1 MADMPDADRHVRARR
16 GFLRH
21 LLLGSGAAM
30 LSLHAPF
37 AAAAEIRGVRVG
49 PHGSGVR
56 LVFDLSGPLAAPAQM
71 SASGDVLQVLL
82 PGVRSWS
89 ATPRL
94 RPLGSLLGVRKVA
107 RSAQGLAVDLAI
119 QGAVHWRSFSMRPA
133 GHAGYRWVLDLLP
146 DTRDVAGAALPL
158 AGRGRPIVIC
168 LDPGHGGHDPG
179 AIGQMGTRE
188 KDVVLDVGLRLGEL
202 LRQTPGVHLVMTRDS
217 DRYVP
222 LLERMELGVHHR
234 ADLFVSVH
242 ADAFPLRTVRGST
255 VWALSEKGAS
265 NEAARWLAKTQNA
278 ADPILAD
285 VQGGQHNPL
294 LNQVLLNMSQ
304 TAAMNSAA
312 SAADVMIRGLA
323 GVEDLHNAQV
333 QHANFVVLRAPDVP
347 SMLVETAFI
356 SNPEEEQHLRD
367 PAFRDL
373 LAHTMR
379 DAIVAHF
386 VKAPPA
392 GSCWSS
398 AQHVVSHEE
407 SLADV
412 AKRYGVNARILRLAN
427 HLDGREAFAGQRLRV
442 PIMGA

>member
-1 MADMPDADRHVRARR
+1 MASMPDAGRHVGARR
-16 GFLRH
+16 SFLRH
-21 LLLGSGAAM
+21 LLVGSGAAM
-30 LSLHAPF
+30 FSLHAPL

-49 PHGSGVR
+49 SRGSGVR

-71 SASGDVLQVLL
+71 SAAGDTLHVLL
-82 PGVRSWS
+82 PGVRSGT
-89 ATPRL
+89 AIPRL
-94 RPLGSLLGVRKVA
+94 RPLGSLLGVRRVA
-107 RSAQGLAVDLAI
+107 PSAQGLAVDLAI
-119 QGAVHWRSFSMRPA
+119 RGAVHWRSFSMRPA

-146 DTRDVAGAALPL
+146 DTRDAAGAALPL
-158 AGRGRPIVIC
+158 AGSGRPIVIC

-179 AIGQMGTRE
+179 AIGQVGTRE
-188 KDVVLDVGLRLGEL
+188 KDVVLDVGLRLAEL
-202 LRQTPGVHLVMTRDS
+202 LRQTPGVRLVMTRDS

-278 ADPILAD
+278 ADPILGDMQA
-285 VQGGQHNPL
+285 GQHNPL

-333 QHANFVVLRAPDVP
+333 QHANFVVLRAPNVP

-398 AQHVVSHEE
+398 AQHVVSHQE
-407 SLADV
+407 SLAEV
-412 AKRYGVNARILRLAN
+412 AKRYGVNAQILRLAN

>member
-1 MADMPDADRHVRARR
+1 M
-16 GFLRH
+16 
-21 LLLGSGAAM
+21 
-30 LSLHAPF
+30 
-37 AAAAEIRGVRVG
+37 
-49 PHGSGVR
+49 
-56 LVFDLSGPLAAPAQM
+56 
-71 SASGDVLQVLL
+71 
-82 PGVRSWS
+82 
-89 ATPRL
+89 
-94 RPLGSLLGVRKVA
+94 
-107 RSAQGLAVDLAI
+107 
-119 QGAVHWRSFSMRPA
+119 
-133 GHAGYRWVLDLLP
+133 
-146 DTRDVAGAALPL
+146 
-158 AGRGRPIVIC
+158 
-168 LDPGHGGHDPG
+168 
-179 AIGQMGTRE
+179 
-188 KDVVLDVGLRLGEL
+188 
-202 LRQTPGVHLVMTRDS
+202 
-217 DRYVP
+217 
-222 LLERMELGVHHR
+222 
-234 ADLFVSVH
+234 H

-294 LNQVLLNMSQ
+294 LNQVLLNLSQ